1 MPLRRMT
8 VQELAE
14 ACGLSRNTVSKVL
27 NSKGNVPETTRQA
40 VLKKA
45 QELGFFQFTSEPQGK
60 SAPVRQSVA
69 LLTCK
74 IPTDDHFGVR
84 FIPAFA
90 EYLSRAGYTLMM
102 YDLTEEELR
111 EKKLPENISLEQTAA
126 IIAME
131 LFDREYMR
139 MLNSLGLPTLFV
151 DKFSGSSMT
160 IMESDWITMENFAS
174 SVAITMHLIEQG
186 AKRIGFVGDPEH
198 CNSFHE
204 RWLALNLTLQEK
216 GMLIDPSL
224 CVCDPDDSPYYD
236 VNWVRNKLLS
246 LPGLPDAFFCANDFL
261 AIQVI
266 TALKQM
272 GIAIP
277 QQVMVSGFDG
287 APQSSVIEPAL
298 TTAEIPVADMGR
310 IAGDTLI
317 TRIQNPARVFSCIYV
332 KTTPVFRASTD
343 RLHKE

>member
-1 MPLRRMT
+1 MLHRRMT
-8 VQELAE
+8 VQELAD

-40 VLKKA
+40 VLRKA
-45 QELGFFQFTSEPQGK
+45 QELGFFQFVSEAPANP
-60 SAPVRQSVA
+60 APVRQSIA

-74 IPTDDHFGVR
+74 IPTDNHFGVR

-102 YDLTEEELR
+102 YGLTENELR
-111 EKKLPENISLEQTAA
+111 GKKLPENIFLEQTAA
-126 IIAME
+126 ILGME
-131 LFDREYMR
+131 LFDEGYVK
-139 MLNSLGLPTLFV
+139 MLCSLGLPTLFV
-151 DKFSGSSMT
+151 DRYSIANMN
-160 IMESDWITMENFAS
+160 IMESDWISMENYAS
-174 SVAITMHLIEQG
+174 SISIATHLISQG
-186 AKRIGFVGDPEH
+186 ARNIGFVGDPEH

-204 RWLALNLTLQEK
+204 RWRSLNYIVQQNGLS
-216 GMLIDPSL
+216 MDPSM
-224 CVCDPDDSPYYD
+224 CICDPDDSPYFD
-236 VNWVRNKLLS
+236 VEWVQSKLKAM
-246 LPGLPDAFFCANDFL
+246 PKLPDAFFCANDFL

-287 APQSSVIEPAL
+287 APQSAVIEPAL

-310 IAGDTLI
+310 IAGNTLI
-317 TRIQNPARVFSCIYV
+317 TRIKNPDRAYCCIYV
-332 KTTPVFRASTD
+332 
-343 RLHKE
+343 